1 MKQWREGKYL
11 KKSRQVNQHMAG
23 VRNQKNNN
31 RENIENEKVTSSV
44 FFINI
49 HESSSENCLNLAEKD
64 ENVLG

>member
-1 MKQWREGKYL
+1 
-11 KKSRQVNQHMAG
+11 MAG

-31 RENIENEKVTSSV
+31 KENILENEKVTSSV